1 MIFFIGLAHVIQMLS
16 GVSGVVIQSS
26 PYYKMQTVFMGSYG
40 LLVIITNLIMIP
52 LWGING
58 AAIASLLSTLF
69 FNLAKYLFLY
79 NKYQLQPLNRKYL
92 LVILIS
98 LIAYFSGYL
107 LPQLDWY
114 LLDIAVRSCLVGGVY
129 VILSFA
135 LRISTDFNMFVK
147 KQLKF

>member
-1 MIFFIGLAHVIQMLS
+1 MLS